1 MAGAIAPVV
10 WLMVLASILFGA
22 AGFLDGIYPGGGE
35 WSFSS
40 YGGLGWTSY
49 AFGVVNLLVA
59 LFIAR
64 GSERSL
70 TLRIGLAA
78 VFVVERVTTAF
89 FPVPKSLP
97 SVGVHLATALIE
109 AIILTATWRVWRLG
123 HMGVADLSLLTLPQA
138 GGAAVAGGGPP
149 SLVVVPPSAPE
160 RAASPRRAGPAS
172 ARVAR
177 RIPPGTSRVI
187 AVLAFLLAGSLVVD
201 GLAAGIVP
209 GVTVDLGSPDW
220 LVYLYAFAVLVIS
233 AFAVSGRRLSLR
245 LLLLVCVVLFLE
257 RAITSLLAAGSSL
270 DATTLGLRGAGAFL
284 ALALAVV
291 CAAAIR
297 ATRTSAAPATA

>member
-10 WLMVLASILFGA
+10 WLMVLASLLFGA
-22 AGFLDGIYPGGGE
+22 AGFLDGIYPGGPG
-35 WSFSS
+35 WSFES

-78 VFVVERVTTAF
+78 VFVVERTTTAF
-89 FPVPKSLP
+89 FPVPKSPP

-123 HMGVADLSLLTLPQA
+123 HTGVADLSLLTLPQA
-138 GGAAVAGGGPP
+138 GGAAVVAGGP
-149 SLVVVPPSAPE
+149 SSLAVLPQAVPE

-172 ARVAR
+172 ALRVR
-177 RIPPGTSRVI
+177 RIPAGTSRVV
-187 AVLAFLLAGSLVVD
+187 AVLAFLLAGALVVD
-201 GLAAGIVP
+201 ALAAGIVP
-209 GVTVDLGSPDW
+209 GVTVDLAAPGW
-220 LVYLYAFAVLVIS
+220 LVYLYALAVLVIS

-245 LLLLVCVVLFLE
+245 LLLLVCVILFLE
-257 RAITSLLAAGSSL
+257 RILTPLLAPTSTL
-270 DATTLGLRGAGAFL
+270 DATSLALRAIGALL

-291 CAAAIR
+291 SAAALR
-297 ATRTSAAPATA
+297 AGRASTASATA

>member
-22 AGFLDGIYPGGGE
+22 AGWLDGIYPGGPE
-35 WSFSS
+35 WSFAA

-49 AFGVVNLLVA
+49 AFGIVNLLVA
-59 LFIAR
+59 VFIAR

-109 AIILTATWRVWRLG
+109 AVILTATWRVWRLG
-123 HMGVADLSLLTLPQA
+123 HAVGADMSLLTLPQA
-138 GGAAVAGGGPP
+138 GGAAVVGGGRALIAIPG
-149 SLVVVPPSAPE
+149 VPE

-172 ARVAR
+172 ARVVR
-177 RIPPGTSRVI
+177 GIPAGTSRVI
-187 AVLAFLLAGSLVVD
+187 AILAFLLAGSFVVD
-201 GLAAGIVP
+201 ALAAGIVP
-209 GVTVDLGSPDW
+209 GVTADLSSPEW
-220 LVYLYAFAVLVIS
+220 LVYLYALGVLVVS
-233 AFAVSGRRLSLR
+233 AFAVGGRRLSLL
-245 LLLLVCVVLFLE
+245 LLLLVCAILFLE
-257 RAITSLLAAGSSL
+257 RILTPLIAGSADATSL
-270 DATTLGLRGAGAFL
+270 GLHAIGAL
-284 ALALAVV
+284 IALALAVV
-291 CAAAIR
+291 CAAALR
-297 ATRTSAAPATA
+297 SHPSPAPAS